1 MQAHLST
8 IKKESQCRN
17 NGHSLFLWLIFW
29 LSANHSAL
37 TSAKV
42 RVITLPVNTRHLR
55 PLKIQI
61 MVLAHRCNTLHL
73 LTVYSLS
80 PQTRKYSIFYYAL
93 LESILSSWLLSMCIV
108 TALDMALY
116 CCFTQSVI

>member
-8 IKKESQCRN
+8 IKKGKPMPKQWSFPFFVAN
-17 NGHSLFLWLIFW
+17 FLVVCQPLGTYVRK
-29 LSANHSAL
+29 SSGYYVARQHSAL
-37 TSAKV
+37 TSA
-42 RVITLPVNTRHLR
+42 
-55 PLKIQI
+55 KIQI
-61 MVLAHRCNTLHL
+61 MVLAHQCNTLHL

-116 CCFTQSVI
+116 CCFTQSVM